1 MFKYQTFCLN
11 NELEKKR
18 NSKRVKSN
26 KGAKLAKQSIEQRIK
41 AIEEAKEKNPCLEKL
56 LEFYKAILLAQREI
70 DSQSGKGT
78 KMNFEDKSKIEEL
91 QRKASETRK
100 PIISFLE
107 SEIFQEDI
115 LIISFL
121 QISDKLPDAAKEELK
136 DFLEALKG
144 KKVSIIDMVT
154 AVIKEDPEFF
164 EKLKREYKVNPKT
177 LLFIASSIIQPFLE
191 EIARQLDQTFLELW
205 WEANCPVC
213 GKKPTVARIKNRK
226 RFLVCSFCGAIY
238 LADLFLCVHCNN
250 LDPNTLGFLTIE
262 NEPWFRIDYC
272 EKCKHYL
279 KVIDDDKIKI
289 SIPNG
294 LEDVLTLNLDGI
306 AKDAG
311 LLS

>member
-1 MFKYQTFCLN
+1 M
-11 NELEKKR
+11 
-18 NSKRVKSN
+18 
-26 KGAKLAKQSIEQRIK
+26 AKQSIEQRIK
-41 AIEEAKEKNPCLEKL
+41 AIEEAKEKNPWLEKL

-78 KMNFEDKSKIEEL
+78 KMNLGDKSKIQEL
-91 QRKASETRK
+91 QRRASETRK

-107 SEIFQEDI
+107 SEIFQEDV
-115 LIISFL
+115 LIMSFQ
-121 QISDKLPDAAKEELK
+121 QISNKLPNAAKEELK
-136 DFLEALKG
+136 DFLEALKA
-144 KKVSIIDMVT
+144 KKVSVVEIVT
-154 AVIKEDPEFF
+154 AVVKEDPVVF
-164 EKLKREYKVNPKT
+164 EKLGKEYKVNPKT

-191 EIARQLDQTFLELW
+191 EIARQLDQAFLEQW
-205 WEANCPVC
+205 WEAQCPVC

-226 RFLVCSFCGAIY
+226 RYLVCSLCGAVY

-250 LDPNTLGFLTIE
+250 LDPDTLGFLAIE

-279 KVIDDDKIKI
+279 KVINDDKIKTP
-289 SIPNG
+289 IPNG
-294 LEDVLTLNLDGI
+294 LEDVLTLNLDKI